1 MSEASGASQSLLAP
15 FRNAEAGWL
24 TVLGFAGGLPIVLVY
39 GTLSNW
45 LRDAGIDR
53 TTIGFVG
60 WVTLAYAAKVFWS
73 PLVDS
78 LGFGRFTR
86 SMGKRRSW
94 LLVAQGGV
102 VIGLLGMA
110 ANDPQI
116 GLEALVGFALLT
128 AFASATQDI
137 VIDAYRIECA
147 PADRQAALAATY
159 MAGYRVGVIAGSTG
173 ALLIA
178 ATFDPD
184 ESVYDYASWRIAYLA
199 MGLIMIL
206 PVIATLLMPE
216 PAYSVQRP
224 ADSQARSPGVWFRE
238 AVWAPLADF
247 LNRYGQTAL
256 VILLVIGSYRISDT
270 VLGAIANVFYVDMGF
285 TKLQIA
291 YVAKFFGLG
300 MTLLGVFLGGALAP
314 RIGLGRL
321 LLIGAVLVS
330 VTNLLFAWLWGQEP
344 TTVNLALVISADNLS
359 AGLAT
364 AAFVAYLSGL
374 TNVKFSA
381 TQYAL
386 FSSLMLLPP
395 KFLGGFS
402 GWMVDQ
408 LDYTLFFVFCSLL
421 GIPVVLLLSLLRRVT
436 SVDEPL

>member
-1 MSEASGASQSLLAP
+1 MSEGSGASQSLLAP

-24 TVLGFAGGLPIVLVY
+24 AVLGFAGGLPIVLVY

-60 WVTLAYAAKVFWS
+60 WVTLAYAFKVVWS

-78 LGFGRFTR
+78 LGFGRVTR

-94 LLVAQGGV
+94 LLMAQTGV

-110 ANDPQI
+110 SNDPQI
-116 GLEALVGFALLT
+116 GLAALVGFSLLT
-128 AFASATQDI
+128 AFSSATQDI

-173 ALLIA
+173 ALLVA

-184 ESVYDYASWRIAYLA
+184 ESIYDYASWRIAYLA
-199 MGLIMIL
+199 MALIMIL
-206 PVIATLLMPE
+206 PMIATFLMPE

-224 ADSQARSPGVWFRE
+224 ANSHARSPAAWFLE
-238 AVWAPLADF
+238 AVWAPIADF
-247 LNRYGQTAL
+247 LKRYGRTAL
-256 VILLVIGSYRISDT
+256 VVLLVIGSYRISDT

-285 TKLQIA
+285 TKIQIA

-321 LLIGAVLVS
+321 LLVGAVLVS
-330 VTNLLFAWLWGQEP
+330 VTNLLFAWLWGQQP

-386 FSSLMLLPP
+386 FSSLMVLPP

-408 LDYTLFFVFCSLL
+408 LDYTLFFLFCSLL
-421 GIPVVLLLSLLRRVT
+421 GIPVVWLLSVLRRVT
-436 SVDEPL
+436 SVDEPR